1 MENFNSWGQKFLRV
15 HVDMINGT
23 RYTFQDFA
31 MAVKVEKVALPDL
44 PKAEV
49 TIHGISLETMSQITC
64 LTFKK
69 NAQTPNKLIIE
80 AGYSEDK
87 MSTIFIGNITTANGD
102 FNSAPD
108 VVFQINATSGLFAK
122 VKPVKPTSVN
132 KAMTVEDFVKNL
144 AGQGG
149 LNTEFNKGQSL
160 GNLNNQLITG
170 SPVDQVKKA
179 GETVGADAMV
189 DNETIVMLPRGEARL
204 RPGIFTLSKD
214 NGLIGYP
221 SFNEEGVSITCFFNP
236 NLTIGG
242 IIQLDSVVPR
252 ATGRWKIT
260 RLDHSL
266 SVNTSGE
273 GEWRSNAECV
283 YIEG

>member
-1 MENFNSWGQKFLRV
+1 MENFNSWGQKYLRV

-149 LNTEFNKGQSL
+149 LNTEFNKR
-160 GNLNNQLITG
+160 
-170 SPVDQVKKA
+170 V
-179 GETVGADAMV
+179 
-189 DNETIVMLPRGEARL
+189 
-204 RPGIFTLSKD
+204 
-214 NGLIGYP
+214 
-221 SFNEEGVSITCFFNP
+221 
-236 NLTIGG
+236 
-242 IIQLDSVVPR
+242 
-252 ATGRWKIT
+252 
-260 RLDHSL
+260 
-266 SVNTSGE
+266 
-273 GEWRSNAECV
+273 
-283 YIEG
+283 